1 MINLEKEINNI
12 FRNKTLLITGG
23 TGSFGKVVLK
33 IFVNKNLKKI
43 IIFSRDEKKQEDLR
57 AEMMSEKIQF
67 ILGDIRDF
75 KSINFAMRDVDY
87 VFHAAALKQ
96 VPSCDFHPMEAVS
109 TNILGTDNV
118 LRAAIE
124 NKIKKL
130 IFLSTDKAVYPINA
144 MGISKSMAE
153 KIVQSKARS
162 ISKDTI
168 FCITRY
174 GNVMN
179 SRGSAIPKFI
189 DFIKNNEKITV
200 TDPSMTRFMMSLK
213 DSLNL
218 VLFAFLK
225 GNQGDIFIQK
235 AKGCSVGDLTTALQK
250 IFKKNV
256 GTKIIGS
263 RHGEKLFETLVSREE
278 MSNAIDLGKFFKI
291 KIDKRDLNY
300 ANYNYSADKKINS
313 QEDFTSHNTEQLNM
327 NNLIKFLK
335 EQDFI
340 KNSL

>member
-1 MINLEKEINNI
+1 MINLESKINKL
-12 FRNKTLLITGG
+12 FKNKTLLITGG
-23 TGSFGKVVLK
+23 TGSFGKIVLK
-33 IFVNKNLKKI
+33 NFAKKNLKKI
-43 IIFSRDEKKQEDLR
+43 IVFSRDEKKQEDLR
-57 AEMMSEKIQF
+57 AEMMSKKIHFQ
-67 ILGDIRDF
+67 LGDIRDF

-96 VPSCDFHPMEAVS
+96 VPSCDFHPMEAVN
-109 TNILGTDNV
+109 TNILGTENV

-124 NKIKKL
+124 NNIRKL

-162 ISKDTI
+162 INKGPI

-189 DFIKNNEKITV
+189 EFIKNNNKITV

-218 VLFAFLK
+218 VLFAFIN

-235 AKGCSVGDLTTALQK
+235 SKGCSVGDLASALQK

-256 GTKIIGS
+256 GTSIIGS

-278 MSNAIDLGKFFKI
+278 MSNATDLGKFFKI
-291 KIDKRDLNY
+291 KLDKRDLNY
-300 ANYNYSADKKINS
+300 ANYKLSANKKIND
-313 QEDFTSHNTEQLNM
+313 QEDFTSHNTEQLKLKS
-327 NNLIKFLK
+327 LIKFLK
-335 EQDFI
+335 DQDFI
-340 KNSL
+340 KKSL